1 MVTRII
7 KKGDLVVPS
16 MNYRRRHFFS
26 IYSVNPAPILG
37 IVLQTVT
44 EWGAGEDQEDWGYIV
59 LWHDGF
65 REVVWEDEIIVVSKY
80 LKP

>member
-1 MVTRII
+1 MAGCII

-16 MNYRRRHFFS
+16 VNYRRRHFFS
-26 IYSVNPAPILG
+26 IYMIKPPLALG
-37 IVLQTVT
+37 IVLQVVT
-44 EWGAGEDQEDWGYIV
+44 EWSAGEDREAWGYIV

-65 REVVWEDEIIVVSKY
+65 REIVWEDEIVVVSKY